1 MSLYKVNNIG
11 AEKLITLSRATPI
24 NMENKGGVFDLIKK
38 PSKSRMDRKEILIFH
53 CKRCF
58 NGSA

>member
-11 AEKLITLSRATPI
+11 TEKLITLSRTTLI

-38 PSKSRMDRKEILIFH
+38 PSKSRMDRKETVNFH
-53 CKRCF
+53 F
-58 NGSA
+58 GGL

>member
-1 MSLYKVNNIG
+1 MM
-11 AEKLITLSRATPI
+11 EK
-24 NMENKGGVFDLIKK
+24 KGGNAEYINK
-38 PSKSRMDRKEILIFH
+38 PSKSDVDRKEILIFH

>member
-11 AEKLITLSRATPI
+11 TEKLITLSRTTLI

-38 PSKSRMDRKEILIFH
+38 PSKSRMDRKEILTFH
-53 CKRCF
+53 SKRCF
-58 NGSA
+58 R